1 MNPFADFKSV
11 RSSEEILE
19 TAIRR
24 ASKVKTSFSP
34 RQSKISRIK
43 KEEVRKVRVL
53 AQNLIGPLN
62 KVIKQMPTLSNIDP
76 FYQELTEILVGIDK
90 LRKTL
95 ASLSGST
102 RVIKNIADQHIR
114 KIRKTRDLSVITS
127 ERKAAYGRIAS
138 VMKKLQ
144 GRMIFLKDA
153 FRRLR
158 GLPSTDPSVLTIAVG
173 GPPNV
178 GKSTFVKAVSTA
190 KPEIAAYPFTTRE
203 LIVGHIEL
211 DKQRVQIIDLPGL
224 LDRPL
229 GKRNAI
235 ELQAITALKHLA
247 NVIIFIIDPSET
259 SGYPLDNQLSLFHEI
274 ETTFD
279 KIPIIPVINKT
290 DLASHQQIKSVKE
303 RMGGISEMVA
313 TKGIGVRKLLQ
324 RTFEV
329 LNLSKEQQTQT
340 KSKRD
345 NLD

>member
-19 TAIRR
+19 TAIKR

-43 KEEVRKVRVL
+43 KAEVKKVRVL
-53 AQNLIGPLN
+53 TQNITKPLN

-95 ASLSGST
+95 ASVSGSV
-102 RVIKNIADQHIR
+102 RVIRNIADQHIR
-114 KIRKTRDLSVITS
+114 RIRKTYNLSVITS

-144 GRMIFLKDA
+144 GRMIFLKDV
-153 FRRLR
+153 FRRLKR
-158 GLPSTDPSVLTIAVG
+158 LPSTDPSVLTIAVG

-211 DKQRVQIIDLPGL
+211 DKQRIQIIDLPGL

-229 GKRNAI
+229 SKRNAI

-247 NVIIFIIDPSET
+247 NVIIFVIDPSET
-259 SGYPLDNQLSLFHEI
+259 SGYPIDDQLSLFHEI
-274 ETTFD
+274 KTTFD
-279 KIPIIPVINKT
+279 KIPIIPVINKI
-290 DLASHQQIKSVKE
+290 DLASDEQIQNVRE
-303 RMGGISEMVA
+303 RMRDISEMVA
-313 TKGIGVRKLLQ
+313 TKGIGIRELFQ
-324 RTFEV
+324 RALEV
-329 LNLSKEQQTQT
+329 LTLSREQQTSA
-340 KSKRD
+340 KLKRD
-345 NLD
+345 SFD